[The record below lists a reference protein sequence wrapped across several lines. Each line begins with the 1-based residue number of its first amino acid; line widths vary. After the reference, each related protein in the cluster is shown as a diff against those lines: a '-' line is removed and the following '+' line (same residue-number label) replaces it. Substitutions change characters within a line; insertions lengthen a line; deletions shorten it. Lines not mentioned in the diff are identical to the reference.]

1 VCRANRHDSFFRAQS
16 VMFSAC
22 MRPVLLVSYTM
33 AQIHRKLSS
42 RFTQIALTTCFLATP
57 AFSAPVRD
65 GSPPPINILRYEGKL
80 YESYSVKSI
89 SPAGA
94 VINHSKGTLI
104 IPLEKLPPTIST
116 PHKQEV
122 RKAIEDKLAKDKER
136 QFREATEAEVRNTER
151 AAKAKSE
158 SELKAKQ
165 EKYPGYEVFQIR
177 VVQVLANGLLGD
189 RMEQRQFHS
198 PPITSSLGSVGGGGG
213 TFGGG
218 VTSVSVSSGKV
229 IFIEGSFQGAYDQ
242 QILWVAGYPSNVH
255 SYRDVLGAQRTV
267 QKWILVP

>member
-1 VCRANRHDSFFRAQS
+1 
-16 VMFSAC
+16 M
-22 MRPVLLVSYTM
+22 
-33 AQIHRKLSS
+33 
-42 RFTQIALTTCFLATP
+42 
-57 AFSAPVRD
+57 
-65 GSPPPINILRYEGKL
+65 LRYDGKL
-80 YESYSVKSI
+80 YESYSIKSI

-94 VINHSKGTLI
+94 VIDHSKGTLI

-116 PHKQEV
+116 PHKLEV
-122 RKAIEDKLAKDKER
+122 RKALEGKLAKEKER
-136 QFREATEAEVRNTER
+136 QFSE
-151 AAKAKSE
+151 AAKAKTD

-177 VVQVLANGLLGD
+177 VVQVLQNGLLGD

-213 TFGGG
+213 AFGGG
-218 VTSVSVSSGKV
+218 VSSVSVPSGKV

-242 QILWVAGYPSNVH
+242 QILWVAGYPSNIH